1 MTKCD
6 ECVLLCAITVTT
18 IKNGAKQT
26 TNANF
31 THSAPYTAFL
41 YWAMFSKFSWL
52 GCCWTGSSA
61 WTWWYLRVRKIFVY
75 DASEIT
81 RQSSIVMRRCKRIIR
96 SSSKAHKEETIAKIQ
111 MVATM
116 IYVRF
121 KVTICLYLSPNNRAR
136 SLYTLMAVIVI
147 KDAKNNAEPVM

>member
-1 MTKCD
+1 
-6 ECVLLCAITVTT
+6 
-18 IKNGAKQT
+18 
-26 TNANF
+26 
-31 THSAPYTAFL
+31 
-41 YWAMFSKFSWL
+41 
-52 GCCWTGSSA
+52 
-61 WTWWYLRVRKIFVY
+61 
-75 DASEIT
+75 
-81 RQSSIVMRRCKRIIR
+81 
-96 SSSKAHKEETIAKIQ
+96 